1 MHHSARLALTRAEVI
16 VIILL
21 LGVLMAMLVPGV
33 VKVREAAS
41 FQICGN
47 RLRAIALASHNYHN
61 DYSRLPSGY
70 YSAVKENGNNTRYAE
85 ERGPHVGVLVM
96 LLPYLENDN
105 LFKQLGNTAATWPKA
120 KPELAGTSPLKID
133 MKTEYGPWWKEPR
146 NLLANTGQMRIAA
159 FQCPSDNLYDDTATI
174 GIVSLQISNGTFAYV
189 TVPGAEKLGRTNYVG
204 VAGTAGDADAGYFDE
219 VNQRI
224 EKNTALAHYRNLIP
238 DFIGCLYNRS
248 TLTLGQLT
256 VQDGTSNTVL
266 FGESLGGMG
275 IGPRRTVFTWF
286 GTGSLGTAYGL
297 GPSTEPGL
305 DTILPPEIGEL
316 PTAGTGGACWFR
328 FSSRHRERVNFV
340 NADASLRSLR
350 YGSTNVPVLPTR
362 RSTELSDWAILQI
375 LAGRRDRINLDP
387 VWIPD

>member
-1 MHHSARLALTRAEVI
+1 MSQVPRYALTRSEVI

-105 LFKQLGNTAATWPKA
+105 LFKQLDNTAATWPKA
-120 KPELAGTSPLKID
+120 QPELAGTSPLKID

-159 FQCPSDNLYDDTATI
+159 FQCPSDNLYDDNATI

-204 VAGTAGDADAGYFDE
+204 VAGAAGDIDVENKENELWMKY
-219 VNQRI
+219 
-224 EKNTALAHYRNLIP
+224 
-238 DFIGCLYNRS
+238 IGCLYNRS
-248 TLTLGQLT
+248 DLTLGRIT
-256 VQDGTSNTVL
+256 VQDGTSNTL
-266 FGESLGGMG
+266 FFGETLGGLG
-275 IGPRRTVFTWF
+275 VGSRKTAFTWL
-286 GTGSLGTAYGL
+286 GAGALGTAYGL
-297 GPSTEPGL
+297 GRGNETGL
-305 DTILPPEIGEL
+305 DTFTPPSLGDK
-316 PTAGTGGACWFR
+316 PATGTSGASWFR
-328 FSSRHRERVNFV
+328 FSSMHEPGVKFCFV
-340 NADASLRSLR
+340 DGSIRTLR
-350 YGSTNVPVLPTR
+350 YGATVTPDTTGNGLN
-362 RSTELSDWAILQI
+362 LSDWATLQI
-375 LAGRRDRINLDP
+375 MAGRRDGINLDP
-387 VWIPD
+387 VWITD